1 MERSR
6 PAVVP
11 RNCFQKVIAQLNKLL
26 KKKRWFHK
34 TIAEF
39 VDKIG
44 CCGGRLSMYPVRLSK
59 NFTRESSTRKA
70 RTISFPANDFTAEGR
85 CCVRTDKEWV
95 LPWGQFY
102 KLNFKIH
109 LLDRLRFLTE
119 GAYTALG
126 NNRGSNHCGNVCYIA
141 EYHIPTVLYTGESCL
156 ETPID
161 RKVRIART
169 ITNRPASIGFLTYIT
184 FIFQDTVRSISN

>member
-26 KKKRWFHK
+26 KKKHWFHK

-39 VDKIG
+39 VDKMG
-44 CCGGRLSMYPVRLSK
+44 CCGRRLFMYPVRLSK

-70 RTISFPANDFTAEGR
+70 RTISFSANDFTAEGK

-102 KLNFKIH
+102 KFNFKIH

-141 EYHIPTVLYTGESCL
+141 EYRIPTVLYTGESCL

-161 RKVRIART
+161 RKVRIVRT
-169 ITNRPASIGFLTYIT
+169 ITNRPASIGFLTCIT